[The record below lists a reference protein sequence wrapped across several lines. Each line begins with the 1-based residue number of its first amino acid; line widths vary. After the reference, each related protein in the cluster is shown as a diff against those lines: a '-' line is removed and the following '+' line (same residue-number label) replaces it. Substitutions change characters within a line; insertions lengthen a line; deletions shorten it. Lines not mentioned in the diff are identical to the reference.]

1 MEIDT
6 SIYIVALCIIIAL
19 ISGRKIKKATLPLL
33 RLGIVLL
40 LAGSTVAE
48 DAPQAMVA
56 GQQPIIA
63 PPPEQMAKASGF
75 MDDLIISMEQALFL
89 SDDYWPVPLNNSSI
103 LNLTA

>member
-1 MEIDT
+1 
-6 SIYIVALCIIIAL
+6 
-19 ISGRKIKKATLPLL
+19 
-33 RLGIVLL
+33 
-40 LAGSTVAE
+40 
-48 DAPQAMVA
+48 MVA